1 MKQVIKHDGWNPRN
15 QQTVRHDESRCHRPV
30 AKKIQTKKFGHTGT
44 LDPNATGVL
53 VVLCGRAC
61 KALQFL
67 ENQDKTYIATMALG
81 KKTDTDDIWGEVV
94 ETRPVQPI
102 ENLQAVLDTMVGAQ
116 KQQVPD
122 TSAKKIAG
130 KKLYEY
136 QREGKEVPRVFA
148 DIEIYRAK
156 VLDEQAMRFEIACSS
171 GTYIR
176 SICRDIAAK
185 TGNVGTMTSLV
196 RTQAGG
202 FDLSQAEDLD
212 APSHTLH
219 SLESAFETMERVAYE
234 PVDDVYN
241 GKPIACQAEAQRI
254 AITDAGK
261 SSRSTSGTKKACTAA
276 KGGCGNG
283 NRGNRTHGDSLASR
297 DGLLCGVF

>member
-1 MKQVIKHDGWNPRN
+1 MMDGILVINKPYGMTSHDVIARLRKKYKQ
-15 QQTVRHDESRCHRPV
+15 
-30 AKKIQTKKFGHTGT
+30 KKFGHTGT

-148 DIEIYRAK
+148 DSEIYRAK
-156 VLDEQAMRFEIACSS
+156 VLDK
-171 GTYIR
+171 
-176 SICRDIAAK
+176 RDVYPLDLPGHRGQDRQRRDDDFA
-185 TGNVGTMTSLV
+185 GSH
-196 RTQAGG
+196 AGG
-202 FDLSQAEDLD
+202 WIRL
-212 APSHTLH
+212 
-219 SLESAFETMERVAYE
+219 V
-234 PVDDVYN
+234 
-241 GKPIACQAEAQRI
+241 
-254 AITDAGK
+254 
-261 SSRSTSGTKKACTAA
+261 
-276 KGGCGNG
+276 
-283 NRGNRTHGDSLASR
+283 ASR
-297 DGLLCGVF
+297 RSGRAKPHAAFARVGV

>member
-1 MKQVIKHDGWNPRN
+1 MMDGILVINKPYGMTSHDVIARLRKKYKQ
-15 QQTVRHDESRCHRPV
+15 
-30 AKKIQTKKFGHTGT
+30 KKFGHTGT

-219 SLESAFETMERVAYE
+219 SLESAFETMEHVAYE

-261 SSRSTSGTKKACTAA
+261 IIAIYERDE
-276 KGGCGNG
+276 KGVYRCK
-283 NRGNRTHGDSLASR
+283 RGLW
-297 DGLLCGVF
+297 